1 MRVMAFDIGLKRIG
15 VAVTDP
21 LQIIATSVGTYSPK
35 DIATYLNE
43 YIKNEPLELFVLG
56 KPLQMD
62 GSNSESY
69 QLVEQ
74 FAAWLQTTFPHI
86 PQQWIDER
94 LTSKMAS
101 QALFDSGLKKK
112 QRQDKKLLDAVSAT
126 LILQT
131 YLQSK
136 S

>member
-21 LQIIATSVGTYSPK
+21 LQIIATSVGTYSPN
-35 DIATYLNE
+35 DIAAYLNE
-43 YIKNEPLELFVLG
+43 YIKREPLELFVLG

-69 QLVEQ
+69 HLVEQ
-74 FAAWLQTTFPHI
+74 FSAWLQTTFPDI
-86 PQQWIDER
+86 PQKWIDER

-131 YLQSK
+131 YLLSK

>member
-21 LQIIATSVGTYSPK
+21 LQIIATSVGTYSPN
-35 DIATYLNE
+35 DIAKYLNE
-43 YIKNEPLELFVLG
+43 YIKTEPLELFVLG

-69 QLVEQ
+69 HLVEQ
-74 FAAWLQTTFPHI
+74 FSAWLQTTFPDI
-86 PQQWIDER
+86 PQKWIDER

-136 S
+136 

>member
-21 LQIIATSVGTYSPK
+21 LQIIATSVGTYSPN
-35 DIATYLNE
+35 DIANYLNE
-43 YIKNEPLELFVLG
+43 YIKSEPLELFVLG

-69 QLVEQ
+69 HLVEQ
-74 FAAWLQTTFPHI
+74 FSVWLQTTFPDI
-86 PQQWIDER
+86 PQKWIDER

-101 QALFDSGLKKK
+101 QSLFDSGLKKK

>member
-1 MRVMAFDIGLKRIG
+1 MAFDIGLKRIG
-15 VAVTDP
+15 VAVSDP
-21 LQIIATSVGTYSPK
+21 MQIIATALGTYSPN
-35 DIATYLNE
+35 DIADVLTDYTSKENIE
-43 YIKNEPLELFVLG
+43 VFVLG

-62 GSNSESY
+62 GSPSESAP
-69 QLVEQ
+69 LVQQ
-74 FAAWLQTTFPHI
+74 FSEWLQKTFPNI

-94 LTSKMAS
+94 LTSKMAA
-101 QALFDSGLKKK
+101 QTLFDSGLKKK